1 MGRRGTVRIAALPSL
16 AASLLPAVISKTRA
30 EEPRIKFVV
39 RDAVASRVVALVESE
54 EVDLGFSGGDV
65 PKAGV
70 DILGR
75 GRDRLC
81 VVFANG
87 HPLGE
92 RRRITLKDIVD
103 LPLVLTDSATSVR
116 AAVEAAFLAIGRQPT
131 VACETTYMTTAVA
144 MVSAG
149 LGVTVL
155 PSSAREV
162 QAFPAVRARP
172 IDGAAFVRQILLIK
186 KRGRTLSPSCDAFA
200 KACVAEMKQH
210 ANGG

>member
-1 MGRRGTVRIAALPSL
+1 MATRLSGLPHEAIHRGRGPKSDQARVKS
-16 AASLLPAVISKTRA
+16 VI
-30 EEPRIKFVV
+30 
-39 RDAVASRVVALVESE
+39 RDAVASRVLALVENE
-54 EVDLGFSGGDV
+54 GVDIGFTRGDA

-70 DILGR
+70 DVLCR

-87 HPLGE
+87 HPLGQ
-92 RRRITLKDIVD
+92 RRRIALKDIVD

-144 MVSAG
+144 IVSAG

-155 PSSAREV
+155 PSSAREIL
-162 QAFPAVRARP
+162 AFPVVSARP
-172 IDGAAFVRQILLIK
+172 IEGAAFGRQILLIK
-186 KRGRTLSPSCDAFA
+186 KRGRTLSQSCDTFA
-200 KACVAEMKQH
+200 KACIAAMKG
-210 ANGG
+210 APAV